1 MNDADHPK
9 SSRGAG
15 FQRTQPTQGLGFQP
29 SLKGRALRLL
39 SQREHSRQELERKL
53 RVFEEVPGELA
64 QALDDLQAKDFI
76 NEQRVLESVVN
87 RRASKLGTSRL
98 KQELQAKGLD
108 AHAVSEALQGLRETE
123 LDRAREV
130 WRKKFGEPAA
140 DANARAK
147 QMRFLLT
154 RGFAAEA
161 VRRVVSGADDD

>member
-1 MNDADHPK
+1 MQDENRPK
-9 SSRGAG
+9 PAK
-15 FQRTQPTQGLGFQP
+15 GLGFQP

-53 RVFEEVPGELA
+53 RPFEEVPGELS
-64 QALDDLQAKDFI
+64 QALDFLQAKDFI

-87 RRASKLGTSRL
+87 RRASKLGASRV

-108 AHAVSEALQGLRETE
+108 PQAVSDALQGLRETE

-130 WRKKFGEPAA
+130 WRKKFGQPAI
-140 DANARAK
+140 DANERAR